1 MKRSRPGGADTNGSQ
16 DPPFKVPKRTGP
28 TPVVRIQ
35 KGFRGTGPPSPVVQL
50 TPRER
55 LLRGIRAARLQL
67 YKHSPIT
74 ENHIRLLMVNPGEA
88 PDEIFVSLK
97 TVSINELRRSYEY
110 EALSYHWGDGD
121 ANYPI
126 YVRDVFEAGK
136 VKTMDEVVLLGMKRL
151 YVKHNLYKA
160 LKALRR
166 NDVEVILWVDAICIN
181 QENEVEKEFQ
191 VAKMARIYSMAE
203 RVCIWLG
210 SGDKRSDNAMSFIS
224 DILQLEKFQNV
235 TRDEAYTS
243 RWNDLVDLMR
253 SSWFSRRWVIQELAL
268 AKDAT
273 VHCSKAEVHWNDFKD
288 AISLFVMQFDTIR
301 ELFKRSKEFSHNYY
315 AIGELEPLGAKV
327 LVDNTS
333 NIFRKDAEGTNF
345 KPIIGLETLVST
357 LSTFEA
363 SDPRD
368 TVHALRNI
376 AKEIVWSPSSK
387 EEQARSIPPPSPDYK
402 KDLLEVYTDFVRWV
416 IKTSGS
422 IDIICRHWAMPEKTE
437 RTYSYPPLVKLPSWI
452 QEISESPFGRQEEGF
467 NGRKNGDSLV
477 GMPGRKW
484 YNASH
489 GKLADGAWFG
499 QDLQQEPS
507 PVTSPPSQTNST
519 SNNASS
525 GNSTKKHEPSLYVK
539 GLLINTVTWASD
551 PIPDGVI
558 PKVCLQKGGW
568 TLLRAEQVDKAP
580 DKLWRTL
587 VADRGADGRNPPSWY
602 HRACLYCLVNDT
614 PNGHINTRE
623 LLGKGQP
630 DIVRDYLKRV
640 QAVTWNRVFLEAD
653 AQNEDEEKLF
663 GLGPPKTEPGDFIC
677 ILFGCS
683 VPCILRKHPH
693 EVGTYEFIGEAF
705 IYGKM
710 DGEAVTSLT
719 EEDLNQ
725 QTREFRLM

>member
-1 MKRSRPGGADTNGSQ
+1 MKRSLPGGADDTNGSQ
-16 DPPFKVPKRTGP
+16 SPPFKVPKRKGP
-28 TPVVRIQ
+28 TPVVRTQ
-35 KGFRGTGPPSPVVQL
+35 KGFRIGPPSPVIQL

-55 LLRGIRAARLQL
+55 LLRGIRTARLQL
-67 YKHSPIT
+67 YKHSPIA

-88 PDEIFVSLK
+88 PDDIFVSLK
-97 TVSINELRRSYEY
+97 TVSLNELRRVYEY
-110 EALSYHWGDGD
+110 EAVSYHWGSGD
-121 ANYPI
+121 ATYPI

-151 YVKHNLYKA
+151 YVKPNLYKA
-160 LKALRR
+160 LQALRR
-166 NDVEVILWVDAICIN
+166 SDVEVILWVDAICIN
-181 QENEVEKEFQ
+181 QDNEEEKKFQ
-191 VAKMARIYSMAE
+191 VAKMAQIYSMAE

-210 SGDKRSDNAMSFIS
+210 AGDKRSDNAMNFIL
-224 DILQLEKFQNV
+224 DILKLEKLQNL

-243 RWNDLVDLMR
+243 HWNDLVDLMR

-268 AKDAT
+268 ARDAT
-273 VHCSKAEVHWNDFKD
+273 VHCGKAEVHWNDFKD
-288 AISLFVMQFDTIR
+288 AISLFVIHFEVIR
-301 ELFKRSKEFSHNYY
+301 ELFKRSKEFAHNYY

-345 KPIIGLETLVST
+345 EPIMSLETLVST

-376 AKEIVWSPSSK
+376 AKEISRLSSSK
-387 EEQARSIPPPSPDYK
+387 EEQALSNPPPNPDYK

-422 IDIICRHWAMPEKTE
+422 IDIICRHWAMPERTE
-437 RTYSYPPLVKLPSWI
+437 RTYNYQSLVKLPSWI

-484 YNASH
+484 YDASH
-489 GKLADGAWFG
+489 GMLADRTWFG
-499 QDLQQEPS
+499 QDFQQDPT
-507 PVTSPPSQTNST
+507 PATSPPSQPNGT
-519 SNNASS
+519 SSNAGS
-525 GNSTKKHEPSLYVK
+525 GNITRKRDPSLYIE
-539 GLLINTVTWASD
+539 GLLINTITWASD

-568 TLLRAEQVDKAP
+568 SLQRAEKVDKAP

-587 VADRGADGRNPPSWY
+587 VADRGADGRNPPNWY

-640 QAVTWNRVFLEAD
+640 QAVTWNRVFL
-653 AQNEDEEKLF
+653 
-663 GLGPPKTEPGDFIC
+663 
-677 ILFGCS
+677 
-683 VPCILRKHPH
+683 
-693 EVGTYEFIGEAF
+693 
-705 IYGKM
+705 
-710 DGEAVTSLT
+710 
-719 EEDLNQ
+719 
-725 QTREFRLM
+725 